1 MTYLRIAVG
10 LLVLAGWSAVRADQ
24 AATQPLLMGKSKVTD
39 QGTLVSLHA
48 DGVPARQALYD
59 LQTQSN
65 VRVQLGNGDSA
76 GDELVT
82 FSADDAPVMEVLGE
96 LLGKLSGSGKQ
107 WSMSMRDGE
116 PMSTY
121 SGRISA
127 RGPLLM
133 VAEGVLH
140 EADYRRKTGQEER
153 FVVRTRVAI
162 DPSLRPVAFAEWSAA
177 GEAVDEAGKSLV
189 PAGRGEGKRVTA
201 VDQQQ
206 AIDRA
211 WTGTTD
217 IALSRPV
224 GAGKVIS
231 KLSGKMPIWVATKTQ
246 VFELREA
253 REEKQEVA
261 GVQATVKLSTDAI
274 QRRWEIQCSF
284 TRPAGVSDE
293 AWKDRQTML
302 TATQIWVEGSD
313 GKIWTCNSWG
323 RGELSKSKWF
333 NAPNPGDTP
342 GRAVVEVVT
351 EMKRIELPYAFEN
364 LPLP

>member
-1 MTYLRIAVG
+1 
-10 LLVLAGWSAVRADQ
+10 
-24 AATQPLLMGKSKVTD
+24 
-39 QGTLVSLHA
+39 
-48 DGVPARQALYD
+48 
-59 LQTQSN
+59 
-65 VRVQLGNGDSA
+65 
-76 GDELVT
+76 
-82 FSADDAPVMEVLGE
+82 
-96 LLGKLSGSGKQ
+96 
-107 WSMSMRDGE
+107 
-116 PMSTY
+116 
-121 SGRISA
+121 
-127 RGPLLM
+127 
-133 VAEGVLH
+133 
-140 EADYRRKTGQEER
+140 
-153 FVVRTRVAI
+153 
-162 DPSLRPVAFAEWSAA
+162 
-177 GEAVDEAGKSLV
+177 
-189 PAGRGEGKRVTA
+189 
-201 VDQQQ
+201 
-206 AIDRA
+206 
-211 WTGTTD
+211 
-217 IALSRPV
+217 V

-253 REEKQEVA
+253 REEKPEVA